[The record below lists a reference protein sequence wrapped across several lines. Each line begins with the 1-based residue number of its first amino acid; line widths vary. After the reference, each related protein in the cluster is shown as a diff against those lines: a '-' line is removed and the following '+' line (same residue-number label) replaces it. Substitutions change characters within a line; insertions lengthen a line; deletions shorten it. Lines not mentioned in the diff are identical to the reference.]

1 MAGYIQ
7 RDVYLQQ
14 LIDSRLNGFAKVVTG
29 PRRCGK
35 SWLLTRIYKDYLIAD
50 GVPEED
56 IIVVSF
62 DLDDENNQSELADRE
77 KLKAYLYSRI
87 TDPKRIYYVM
97 LDEIQEVD
105 GFEKIVNGLRNKDNV
120 DVYVTGSNAK
130 FLSKEISTIFRD
142 RGQEIRCNPLSF
154 KEYCTGR
161 TESLRTLYG
170 EYYTYGGMPGLLTL
184 KTPIQKAKYLQD
196 LWNTTYLTDIKE
208 RYHIEKDAALEA
220 LADVLCSSVGSLS
233 NPTKIANSIKSIK
246 NLKIDE
252 ETVKLYLDYICD
264 SFLFEGS
271 RRYDIKGKD
280 YYKSFTKYYCVDP
293 GLRNARLNFRQQEE
307 GHIMENIIYNELRNR
322 GYLVDVGMVD
332 SREMKDGKSEY
343 KQYEVDFIATNGI
356 DKYYIQSAFNMIT
369 EEKREQELKSLKKIG
384 DSFQK
389 IVIQGDDIVTYTNED
404 GFTIMGLYQFLFNN
418 DILK

>member
-1 MAGYIQ
+1 M
-7 RDVYLQQ
+7 
-14 LIDSRLNGFAKVVTG
+14 
-29 PRRCGK
+29 
-35 SWLLTRIYKDYLIAD
+35 
-50 GVPEED
+50 
-56 IIVVSF
+56 
-62 DLDDENNQSELADRE
+62 DDENNQSELADRE
-77 KLKAYLYSRI
+77 KLKAYLYGRI
-87 TDPKRIYYVM
+87 TDPKRTYYVM
-97 LDEIQEVD
+97 LDEIQEVE

-154 KEYCTGR
+154 KEYCTDR
-161 TESLRTLYG
+161 TEPLRTLYG
-170 EYYTYGGMPGLLTL
+170 EYYTYGGMPGLLML
-184 KTPIQKAKYLQD
+184 KTPIQKAQYLQD
-196 LWNTTYLTDIKE
+196 LWNKTYLTDIMD

-220 LADVLCSSVGSLS
+220 LADVLCSSIGSLS
-233 NPTKIANSIKSIK
+233 NPTKMANSIKSIK
-246 NLKIDE
+246 KIKLDE

-280 YYKSFTKYYCVDP
+280 YYKSFKKYYCVDP

-322 GYLVDVGMVD
+322 GYLVDVGMIEA
-332 SREMKDGKSEY
+332 REIKDGKSEY

-356 DKYYIQSAFNMIT
+356 DKYYIQSAYNMST
-369 EEKREQELKSLKKIG
+369 DEKREQELKSLKKIG

-389 IVIQGDDIVTYTNED
+389 IVIQGDDIVAYTNED

>member
-1 MAGYIQ
+1 MAGYIK
-7 RDVYLQQ
+7 RDIYLQK

-35 SWLLTRIYKDYLIAD
+35 SWLLTRIYKDYLLAD

-62 DLDDENNQSELADRE
+62 DMDDENNQSELADRE

-87 TDPKRIYYVM
+87 TDPKRSYYVM
-97 LDEIQEVD
+97 LDEIQEVQ

-161 TESLRTLYG
+161 TEPLRTLYG
-170 EYYTYGGMPGLLTL
+170 EYYTYGGMPGLLML
-184 KTPIQKAKYLQD
+184 KTPIQKAQYLQD
-196 LWNTTYLTDIKE
+196 LWNKTYLTDIKD
-208 RYHIEKDAALEA
+208 RYHIENDAALEA
-220 LADVLCSSVGSLS
+220 LADVLCSSIGSLS

-246 NLKIDE
+246 RLKLDE

-280 YYKSFTKYYCVDP
+280 YYKSFKKYYCVDP

-322 GYLVDVGMVD
+322 GYLVDVGMIEA
-332 SREMKDGKSEY
+332 REIKDGKSEY

-356 DKYYIQSAFNMIT
+356 DKYYIQSAYNMST
-369 EEKREQELKSLKKIG
+369 DEKREQELKSLKKIG
-384 DSFQK
+384 DSFHK
-389 IVIQGDDIVTYTNED
+389 IVIQGDDIVAYTNED

>member
-14 LIDSRLNGFAKVVTG
+14 LIDSRLNGFAKIVTG

-280 YYKSFTKYYCVDP
+280 YYKSFKKYYCVDP

>member
-1 MAGYIQ
+1 MTGYIK
-7 RDVYLQQ
+7 RDIYLQK

-35 SWLLTRIYKDYLIAD
+35 SWLLTRIYKDYLLAD

-56 IIVVSF
+56 IIIVSF
-62 DLDDENNQSELADRE
+62 DLDDENNQSELADRG
-77 KLKAYLYSRI
+77 KLKTYLYSKINDSTR
-87 TDPKRIYYVM
+87 TYYVM
-97 LDEIQEVD
+97 LDEIQEVQ
-105 GFEKIVNGLRNKDNV
+105 GFEKIVNGLCNKDNV

-161 TESLRTLYG
+161 NEPLRTLYG
-170 EYYTYGGMPGLLTL
+170 EYYTYGGMPGLLRL
-184 KTPIQKAKYLQD
+184 KTPIQKAQYLQD
-196 LWNTTYLTDIKE
+196 LWKKTYLTDIKD
-208 RYHIEKDAALEA
+208 RYHIENDDALEA
-220 LADVLCSSVGSLS
+220 LADVLCSSIGSLS
-233 NPTKIANSIKSIK
+233 NPTKITNSIKSIK
-246 NLKIDE
+246 KLKLDE

-280 YYKSFTKYYCVDP
+280 YYKSFKKYYCVDP

-322 GYLVDVGMVD
+322 GYLVDVGMIEA
-332 SREMKDGKSEY
+332 RELKDGRSEY

-356 DKYYIQSAFNMIT
+356 DKYYIQSAYNMSSG
-369 EEKREQELKSLKKIG
+369 EKREQELKSLKKIG
-384 DSFQK
+384 DSFRK
-389 IVIQGDDIVTYTNED
+389 IVIQGDDIVAYTNED

>member
-1 MAGYIQ
+1 MAGYIK
-7 RDVYLQQ
+7 RDIYLQK

-62 DLDDENNQSELADRE
+62 DMDDENNQSELSDRE

-87 TDPKRIYYVM
+87 TNPKRTYYVM
-97 LDEIQEVD
+97 LDEIQEVQ

-142 RGQEIRCNPLSF
+142 RWQEIRCNPLSF

-161 TESLRTLYG
+161 TEPLRTLYG
-170 EYYTYGGMPGLLTL
+170 EYYTYGGMPGLLML
-184 KTPIQKAKYLQD
+184 KTPIQKAQYLQD
-196 LWNTTYLTDIKE
+196 LWNKTYLTDIKD
-208 RYHIEKDAALEA
+208 RYHIENDAALEA
-220 LADVLCSSVGSLS
+220 LVNVLCSSIGSLS

-246 NLKIDE
+246 KLKLDE

-271 RRYDIKGKD
+271 RRYNIKGKD
-280 YYKSFTKYYCVDP
+280 YYKSFKKYYCVDP

-322 GYLVDVGMVD
+322 GYLVDVGMIEA
-332 SREMKDGKSEY
+332 REVKDGKSEY

-356 DKYYIQSAFNMIT
+356 DKYYIQSAFNMST
-369 EEKREQELKSLKKIG
+369 DEKREQELKSLKKIG
-384 DSFQK
+384 NSFQK
-389 IVIQGDDIVTYTNED
+389 IVIQGDDIVAYTNED

>member
-1 MAGYIQ
+1 MAGYIK
-7 RDVYLQQ
+7 RDIYLQK

-35 SWLLTRIYKDYLIAD
+35 SWLLTRIYKDYLLAD

-62 DLDDENNQSELADRE
+62 DMDDENNQSELADRE
-77 KLKAYLYSRI
+77 KLKAYLYGRI
-87 TDPKRIYYVM
+87 TDPKRTYYVM
-97 LDEIQEVD
+97 LDEIQEVE

-154 KEYCTGR
+154 KEYCTDR
-161 TESLRTLYG
+161 TEPLRTLYG
-170 EYYTYGGMPGLLTL
+170 EYYTYGGMPGLLML
-184 KTPIQKAKYLQD
+184 KTPIQKAQYLQD
-196 LWNTTYLTDIKE
+196 LWNTYLTDIKD
-208 RYHIEKDAALEA
+208 RYHIENDAALEA
-220 LADVLCSSVGSLS
+220 LADVLCSSIGALS
-233 NPTKIANSIKSIK
+233 NPTKMANSIKSIK
-246 NLKIDE
+246 KIKLDE

-280 YYKSFTKYYCVDP
+280 YYKSFKKYYCVDP

-322 GYLVDVGMVD
+322 GYLVDVGMIEA
-332 SREMKDGKSEY
+332 REIKDGKSEY

-356 DKYYIQSAFNMIT
+356 DKYYIQSAYNMST
-369 EEKREQELKSLKKIG
+369 DEKREQELKSLKKIG

-389 IVIQGDDIVTYTNED
+389 IVIQGDDIVAYTNED

>member
-280 YYKSFTKYYCVDP
+280 YYKSFKKYYCDDP

-356 DKYYIQSAFNMIT
+356 DKYYIQSAFNMIA

>member
-50 GVPEED
+50 GVPEKD

-77 KLKAYLYSRI
+77 KLKAYLYGRI

-280 YYKSFTKYYCVDP
+280 YYKSFKKYYCVDP

-356 DKYYIQSAFNMIT
+356 DKYYIQSAFNMIA

>member
-1 MAGYIQ
+1 MTGYIK
-7 RDVYLQQ
+7 RDIYLQK

-35 SWLLTRIYKDYLIAD
+35 SWLLTRIYKDYLLAD

-56 IIVVSF
+56 IIIVSF
-62 DLDDENNQSELADRE
+62 DLDDENNQSELADRG
-77 KLKAYLYSRI
+77 KLKTYLYSKINDSTR
-87 TDPKRIYYVM
+87 TYYVM
-97 LDEIQEVD
+97 LDEIQEVQ
-105 GFEKIVNGLRNKDNV
+105 GFEKIVNGLCNKDNV

-161 TESLRTLYG
+161 NEPLRTLYG
-170 EYYTYGGMPGLLTL
+170 EYYTYGGMPALLRL
-184 KTPIQKAKYLQD
+184 KTPIQKAQYLQD
-196 LWNTTYLTDIKE
+196 LWKKTYLTDIKD
-208 RYHIEKDAALEA
+208 RYHIENDDALEA
-220 LADVLCSSVGSLS
+220 LADVLCSSIGSLS
-233 NPTKIANSIKSIK
+233 NPTKITNSIKSIK
-246 NLKIDE
+246 KLKLDE

-280 YYKSFTKYYCVDP
+280 YYKSFKKYYCVDP

-322 GYLVDVGMVD
+322 GYLVDVGMIEA
-332 SREMKDGKSEY
+332 RELKDGRSEY

-356 DKYYIQSAFNMIT
+356 DKYYIQSAYNMSSG
-369 EEKREQELKSLKKIG
+369 EKREQELKSLKKIG
-384 DSFQK
+384 DSFRK
-389 IVIQGDDIVTYTNED
+389 IVIQGDDIVAYTNED

>member
-7 RDVYLQQ
+7 RDAYLRQ

-35 SWLLTRIYKDYLIAD
+35 SWLLTRIFKDYLLAD

-62 DLDDENNQSELADRE
+62 DLDDEKNQSELADRE
-77 KLKAYLYSRI
+77 KLKSYLYGRI
-87 TDPKRIYYVM
+87 TDPKHTYYVM

-130 FLSKEISTIFRD
+130 FLSKEISTVLRD
-142 RGQEIRCNPLSF
+142 RGREIRCNPFSF
-154 KEYCTGR
+154 KEFCTER
-161 TESLRTLYG
+161 TEPLRALYG
-170 EYYTYGGMPGLLTL
+170 EYYTYGGMPGLLKL

-196 LWNTTYLTDIKE
+196 LWNKTYLTDIKD
-208 RYHIEKDAALEA
+208 RYHIENDAALEA
-220 LADVLCSSVGSLS
+220 IADVLCSSVGSLS
-233 NPTKIANSIKSIK
+233 NPTKIANTVKSIK
-246 NLKIDE
+246 KLKLNE

-280 YYKSFTKYYCVDP
+280 YYKSFKKYYCVDP

-322 GYLVDVGMVD
+322 GYLVDVGMVE

-356 DKYYIQSAFNMIT
+356 DKYYIQSAFNMIS
-369 EEKREQELKSLKKIG
+369 EEKREQEFRSLKKIG
-384 DSFQK
+384 DSFRK
-389 IVIQGDDIVTYTNED
+389 IVIQGDDIVAYTNED
-404 GFTIMGLYQFLFNN
+404 GFTIMGLYQFLFNQ